1 MSELK
6 LPLKLKWRSE
16 KDMPWATWGCQQ
28 AVVFKEKV
36 YIRGGD
42 ASSDRET
49 QTVTVYEPT
58 QDTYDTLP
66 QYPYKN
72 FTMGIVNS

>member
-1 MSELK
+1 MKINAKFIVYRFTNNYFCLQTPLSELK

-28 AVVFKEKV
+28 VVVFREKV

-49 QTVTVYEPT
+49 QTCT
-58 QDTYDTLP
+58 
-66 QYPYKN
+66 
-72 FTMGIVNS
+72 